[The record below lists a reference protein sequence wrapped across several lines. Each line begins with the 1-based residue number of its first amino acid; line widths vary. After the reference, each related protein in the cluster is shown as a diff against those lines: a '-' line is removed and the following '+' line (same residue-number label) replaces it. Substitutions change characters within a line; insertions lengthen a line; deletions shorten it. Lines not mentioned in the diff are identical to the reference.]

1 MLNTMRQKGFIK
13 VTIWI
18 TVVGFVTLMV
28 FGWAANIEDWISQ
41 KFGPQFGRVND
52 YKITYE
58 EFRGFLRQ
66 AYIREKAQLGNA
78 EPDMKRLNNQAWDT
92 FIGQAI
98 ISQQITERNIKVS
111 DSEVAYYNRKAPPQI
126 VQNYEVFQT
135 EGKFDPSKYADWLS
149 DSANYEA
156 NKQFI
161 LGVEALV
168 RNTLLT
174 QKLRNRVIGA
184 VKVTDPEVRKAYID
198 DNQKVKVKYVF
209 AAIGSFPDSL
219 VSVSAEEI
227 EAYYRDN
234 PDEFKEMAQT
244 QCQYVVFDKKPSHS
258 DSLRTKKRIRDLFN
272 EAKSGA
278 DFADLAEETS
288 EDPGSAE
295 RGGDLGFFA
304 RGWMDKTFEDAAF
317 ALDVG
322 EVSEPVKS
330 SRGWH
335 IIKLE
340 EKKTENGQAKV
351 RARHI
356 LLKVEVSRGTE
367 EELARKAVRMIE
379 KAQQIGLDTAA
390 KAEGLEVK
398 DTGFFKRGPFPF
410 IPGID
415 ISQSL
420 VNQAFAADIG
430 EILRLYEDDRGL
442 GFFILSVTDRR
453 DEGISPLDEVEGK
466 IKSDITR
473 ERKRELAVAKLQPV
487 AAAISQGVSFKEAAE
502 SASLPV
508 KETDEFART
517 DFVQD
522 VGRRNEFISMA
533 FKLQEGQV
541 SPGVSSDRGAYLMQ
555 LVKKE
560 PIDEEEFQKEKDSLK
575 ERLLQVKS
583 IQVFNSWYA
592 HQRGKSEIIDNR
604 HLYYNF

>member
-18 TVVGFVTLMV
+18 TAVGFVALMV
-28 FGWAANIEDWISQ
+28 AGWAANVNVWLSQ
-41 KFGPQFGRVND
+41 KLGPQFGRVND
-52 YKITYE
+52 YKVTYE
-58 EFRGFLRQ
+58 EFRGSLGHL
-66 AYIREKAQLGNA
+66 YNHEKAQLGNA
-78 EPDMKRLNNQAWDT
+78 EPDMKRLINQAWDT

-98 ISQQITERNIKVS
+98 ISQQIKKRNIKVS
-111 DSEVAYYNRKAPPQI
+111 DSELAYYNRIAPPQL
-126 VQNYEVFQT
+126 VRSLEVFQT
-135 EGKFDPSKYADWLS
+135 EGEFDPVKYSQFLD
-149 DSANYEA
+149 DPANYEDPS
-156 NKQFI
+156 NRQFI
-161 LGVEALV
+161 LVAENRV

-174 QKLRNRVIGA
+174 QKLQNRVIGA

-198 DNQKVKVKYVF
+198 DNEKVKVKYVF

-219 VSVSAEEI
+219 VSVSKEEI
-227 EAYYRDN
+227 GAYYRDHQ
-234 PDEFKEMAQT
+234 DDFKEEAQA

-258 DSLRTKKRIRDLFN
+258 DSLRTEKRIRDLFN

-278 DFADLAEETS
+278 DFAELAEENS
-288 EDPGSAE
+288 EDPGSAQK
-295 RGGDLGFFA
+295 GGDLGFFA

-330 SRGWH
+330 FRGWH

-356 LLKVEVSRGTE
+356 LLQVEVSRGAM
-367 EELARKAVRMIE
+367 EELARKADRLIE
-379 KAQQIGLDTAA
+379 NAQQIGFDAAA
-390 KAEGLEVK
+390 KAEGLEIK
-398 DTGFFKRGPFPF
+398 DTGFFKKGPF
-410 IPGID
+410 IPGIG

-430 EILRLYEDDRGL
+430 EILRLYEDDRG
-442 GFFILSVTDRR
+442 FFIISVSDRKK
-453 DEGISPLDEVEGK
+453 EGISPLSQAREK
-466 IKSDITR
+466 IRWDLTR
-473 ERKRELAVAKLQPV
+473 DKKRDSAAEKLQPI
-487 AAAISQGVSFKEAAE
+487 ASAISQGTSMEDAAE
-502 SASLPV
+502 STSLPV

-517 DFVQD
+517 DFVPD
-522 VGRRNEFISMA
+522 IGVRNEFIAAA

-541 SPGVSSDRGAYLMQ
+541 SPVVSSDRGAYLMQ

-560 PIDEEEFQKEKDSLK
+560 PIAEEEFQKEKDALK
-575 ERLLQVKS
+575 ERLRQEKETQ
-583 IQVFNSWYA
+583 IFNSWYA
-592 HQRGKSEIIDNR
+592 HQRRNAEIIDNR